1 MPGGACQAVPVQG
14 LAEEGSTST
23 LSGAQMQLRT
33 QQQPGRCGVGTL
45 GNREPAKG
53 LADPHKQGLLK
64 VEQGIDTAETR
75 QNTKFKSKQCKSK
88 QHNQDMSVLEPTVST
103 AAAAHF

>member
-1 MPGGACQAVPVQG
+1 M
-14 LAEEGSTST
+14 
-23 LSGAQMQLRT
+23 
-33 QQQPGRCGVGTL
+33 
-45 GNREPAKG
+45 
-53 LADPHKQGLLK
+53 